1 MELLLLFILL
11 FWGCAVALVV
21 RAALPR
27 WRGRRGERMVRESL
41 MGGLSD
47 EYCLFNDLYLP
58 LPDGSTTQ
66 VDHVVVSRYGVFVIE
81 TKSYSGWI
89 FGAAQE
95 AFWTQVRYRK
105 KYQFQNPLRQNYLHI
120 CALAKGLGL
129 PRNCFQSVVAFT
141 ESCKF
146 CTPMPPKVV
155 WSSQLTGY
163 IRAFDSIIFS
173 EARVKQIVASVA
185 QLAASVDETRRQRHI
200 MNLQER
206 HRPVRSDESAPLCPL
221 CGREMIL
228 RTARKDGHAFYGC
241 PAYPACRG
249 TRSVQPDA

>member
-1 MELLLLFILL
+1 MLLTIVILFPLAVL
-11 FWGCAVALVV
+11 SLALGAGTHWGNGGN
-21 RAALPR
+21 
-27 WRGRRGERMVRESL
+27 WGERMVRESL

-89 FGAAQE
+89 FGRARS

-146 CTPMPPKVV
+146 RTPMPPKVV

-163 IRAFDSIIFS
+163 IRAFDSVVLS
-173 EARVKQIVASVA
+173 AARVQQIVEAIVKLSESLDAS
-185 QLAASVDETRRQRHI
+185 RIQRHVL
-200 MNLQER
+200 NLQAR
-206 HRPVRSDESAPLCPL
+206 HSALSRENPRPNCPC
-221 CGREMIL
+221 CGRRMVL
-228 RTARKDGHAFYGC
+228 RTNRKTGEGFYGC
-241 PAYPACRG
+241 PGYPSCKG
-249 TRSVQPDA
+249 TRALQQDE